1 MSSSEPDPKLSGRLR
16 DPHILLGTFLKAGAL
31 AAGLLVF
38 AAAGPA
44 GAQSPSTQSP
54 AGQAPAG
61 PGGYVR
67 PATPGRLVEVAPD
80 RRLHIFCKGEG
91 VGPAVIFEA
100 GLSQY
105 TANSTLA
112 AAQDAIAGFAR
123 VCTYDRAGM
132 GWSDPTPEGWT
143 YADRMRDL
151 NTLLGTAGIDG
162 PYVLVG
168 HSLGGLL
175 IRAYADA
182 YPDQVAG
189 LVLVDATS
197 ERDLPEFEAARGPTV
212 SQIDAALA
220 VSRPG
225 VPIIGMPVGTP
236 AEVQMAFTPEVLRGV
251 KAEFE
256 ALARLD
262 ATTLPPGAPAA
273 LGDLPLIV
281 IRRGRTMSP
290 PSEADQNHQRNQEA
304 LATLSSNSA
313 LIVAENSG
321 HVIPLDEPQ
330 VVSDAVRR
338 LLVSLQ
344 SPDRRL

>member
-1 MSSSEPDPKLSGRLR
+1 MSSSETHPSERLR
-16 DPHILLGTFLKAGAL
+16 RGALKAGVL
-31 AAGLLVF
+31 AAGLLAVLT
-38 AAAGPA
+38 AAPA
-44 GAQSPSTQSP
+44 TAQSPAEP
-54 AGQAPAG
+54 A
-61 PGGYVR
+61 GYVR
-67 PATPGRLVEVAPD
+67 PAAPGRLVAVAVAED

-91 VGPAVIFEA
+91 AGPTVIFEA

-132 GWSDPTPEGWT
+132 GWSDPAPEGWT
-143 YADRMRDL
+143 YPDRTQDL
-151 NTLLGTAGIDG
+151 HALLQAAGVEG
-162 PYVLVG
+162 PYVMVG

-175 IRAYADA
+175 IRAYAHA
-182 YPDQVAG
+182 WPGQVAG

-197 ERDLPEFEAARGPTV
+197 ERDLSEFEAARESTV

-220 VSRPG
+220 ASRPG
-225 VPIIGMPVGTP
+225 VPVIGMPAGTS

-262 ATTLPPGAPAA
+262 AATPPPGGPGA

-290 PSEADQNHQRNQEA
+290 PNEADLNHRKNQEE
-304 LATLSSNSA
+304 LAGLSSNSV

-330 VVSDAVRR
+330 VVADAVRR
-338 LLVSLQ
+338 ILAALT

>member
-1 MSSSEPDPKLSGRLR
+1 MTTSINRPERLHSLDAPR
-16 DPHILLGTFLKAGAL
+16 WTALKAGVL
-31 AAGLLVF
+31 AVSLLASGL
-38 AAAGPA
+38 AGPVTA
-44 GAQSPSTQSP
+44 RSAANENPPEQS
-54 AGQAPAG
+54 PAG

-67 PATPGRLVEVAPD
+67 PAAPGQLFEVAAD
-80 RRLHIFCKGEG
+80 RRLHLFCKGEN

-100 GLSQY
+100 GLSQF

-112 AAQDAIAGFAR
+112 AAQNAIAGFAR

-132 GWSDPTPEGWT
+132 GWSDPAPEGWT
-143 YADRMRDL
+143 YPDRTRDL
-151 NTLLGTAGIDG
+151 HALLQTAEVEG

-175 IRAYADA
+175 IRAFANT

-197 ERDLPEFEAARGPTV
+197 ERNLPEFEAARDSTV
-212 SQIDAALA
+212 SQIDAAIA
-220 VSRPG
+220 VSQPG
-225 VPIIGMPVGTP
+225 VPVIGMPAGTS

-256 ALARLD
+256 ALALLD
-262 ATTLPPGAPAA
+262 AATLPPVAPGV
-273 LGDLPLIV
+273 LGDVPLIV
-281 IRRGRTMSP
+281 VRRGRTMSP
-290 PSEADQNHQRNQEA
+290 PNAADLNHQQGQED
-304 LATLSSNSA
+304 LAALSSNSV

-330 VVSDAVRR
+330 VVADAVRR
-338 LLVSLQ
+338 VLAALN
-344 SPDRRL
+344 SPERRL